1 MDKKTLLGNKSTKL
15 KFTKYFKE
23 ELDKL
28 NIPIEEELGSRITLE
43 FIYDVKKPSSAIA
56 KKYKEFKNKYSSE
69 ITTIMATFCRDVLK
83 EGLDGI
89 VLPEPS
95 TNTKKSKKTGKK
107 TKSKI
112 ESTPS
117 FEENITDSIAEKTAR
132 INHAKVS
139 VNGDSIIFTT
149 DKKISDYLY
158 SSISILTTLN
168 LATIS
173 MINPKDTKNVSYLVK
188 WEKDVD
194 ERTRQLI
201 SNRIKDRIERDISVK
216 VKINVFA

>member
-15 KFTKYFKE
+15 KFAKYFKYE
-23 ELDKL
+23 MDRL

-43 FIYDVKKPSSAIA
+43 FIYDIKKPSSAIA
-56 KKYKEFKNKYSSE
+56 KKYKDFKNKYSSE

-89 VLPEPS
+89 VLPETS
-95 TNTKKSKKTGKK
+95 TNTKKPKKKGKK

-117 FEENITDSIAEKTAR
+117 FEENINESIAEKIAHT
-132 INHAKVS
+132 NHAKVS
-139 VNGDSIIFTT
+139 VNGDSVIFTT

-158 SSISILTTLN
+158 GAISILTTLR
-168 LATIS
+168 LANIS
-173 MINPKDTKNVSYLVK
+173 MINTKDTKNVSYLVK

-194 ERTRQLI
+194 EKTRQLI
-201 SNRIKDRIERDISVK
+201 SNRIKDSIERDISVK
-216 VKINVFA
+216 VKISTFA